1 MASIKN
7 EMVRIAENFFTSQLY
22 AHRNASFPH
31 TPDIEPASPS
41 TNAAPPTNANKV
53 SLPRRI
59 YILLRNGRPLETFT
73 DADTAD
79 YEMHLCIQGD
89 EYESAKQGDDTPMT
103 SNKYEIIE
111 SRLCYATINNID
123 NHTNNQGE

>member
-7 EMVRIAENFFTSQLY
+7 EMIRIAENFFTSQIQ

-31 TPDIEPASPS
+31 TSNS
-41 TNAAPPTNANKV
+41 TNITTTNAIPANKV

-73 DADTAD
+73 DPDTAD

-89 EYESAKQGDDTPMT
+89 EYESARQGDDTPMT
-103 SNKYEIIE
+103 SNTYEIVE
-111 SRLCYATINNID
+111 SRLCYANINN
-123 NHTNNQGE
+123 HNQGE

>member
-7 EMVRIAENFFTSQLY
+7 DMIRIAENFFTSQIQ
-22 AHRNASFPH
+22 AHRNSSFPY
-31 TPDIEPASPS
+31 TPNSTPS

-73 DADTAD
+73 NADTAD

-103 SNKYEIIE
+103 SNEYEIIE
-111 SRLCYATINNID
+111 SRLCYATVH
-123 NHTNNQGE
+123 NHNNNQEE